1 MHILL
6 RRHLDN
12 PADLIFS
19 KRISALQHEV
29 SLEIYIFDAHTSCSH
44 LEIKIGH
51 ALLYLVYEWKACRFC
66 SITMSD
72 VLICSCIEH
81 STMSEYAALTCMGM
95 GKSEGPL
102 KQYFNILCIT
112 IFQRIYSSSW
122 KTYPKHCSY
131 LLGSGDQTNK
141 FSLATIL
148 LCITIFSCLFFSI
161 FLASYVFIYIMSS
174 FFYIHRP
181 VVLGPFFVF
190 SFSKLSPFFLYIE
203 KY

>member
-1 MHILL
+1 
-6 RRHLDN
+6 
-12 PADLIFS
+12 
-19 KRISALQHEV
+19 
-29 SLEIYIFDAHTSCSH
+29 
-44 LEIKIGH
+44 
-51 ALLYLVYEWKACRFC
+51 
-66 SITMSD
+66 MSD
-72 VLICSCIEH
+72 VLIRSSIEH

-148 LCITIFSCLFFSI
+148 LCITIFSCLFFFI

-181 VVLGPFFVF
+181 VVLGPVFVF
-190 SFSKLSPFFLYIE
+190 SFSKLSPFSYI
-203 KY
+203 